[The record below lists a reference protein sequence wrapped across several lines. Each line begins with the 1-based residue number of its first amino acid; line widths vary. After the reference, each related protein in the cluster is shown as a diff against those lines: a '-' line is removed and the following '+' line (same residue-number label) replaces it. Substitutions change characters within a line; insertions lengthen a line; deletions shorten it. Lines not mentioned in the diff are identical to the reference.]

1 MSRTSYFLLVS
12 ASRDVMAGAADE
24 TRAARGLRSARRRE
38 STDNR
43 VYSRLM
49 YYLWALVCR
58 WSCAR
63 GRLQA
68 QASTVTGK
76 QRYSSVDKHVSD
88 NASDSAA
95 AESPTRAPAPPS
107 DVHLLTITI
116 TVSVSDLYF
125 ITAGSSLHKQPLSI
139 KSMAVEKV
147 LFPLKMIVFQNC
159 QRN

>member
-1 MSRTSYFLLVS
+1 
-12 ASRDVMAGAADE
+12 
-24 TRAARGLRSARRRE
+24 
-38 STDNR
+38 
-43 VYSRLM
+43 M

-95 AESPTRAPAPPS
+95 AESPAPAPPS

-116 TVSVSDLYF
+116 TVSDLYF

-139 KSMAVEKV
+139 KSMDVEKV
-147 LFPLKMIVFQNC
+147 LFSHKMIEFQNC

>member
-1 MSRTSYFLLVS
+1 
-12 ASRDVMAGAADE
+12 
-24 TRAARGLRSARRRE
+24 
-38 STDNR
+38 
-43 VYSRLM
+43 M

-88 NASDSAA
+88 NASDSDSAA
-95 AESPTRAPAPPS
+95 AESPTRAPAPAPPS

-116 TVSVSDLYF
+116 TVSVSDLYI

-147 LFPLKMIVFQNC
+147 LFPHKMIVFQNC
-159 QRN
+159 RRN

>member
-1 MSRTSYFLLVS
+1 M
-12 ASRDVMAGAADE
+12 
-24 TRAARGLRSARRRE
+24 

-88 NASDSAA
+88 KRVIVLPLNHPLAHPHSL
-95 AESPTRAPAPPS
+95 APPS

-116 TVSVSDLYF
+116 TVSVSVSDLYF
-125 ITAGSSLHKQPLSI
+125 ITACSSLHKQPLSI
-139 KSMAVEKV
+139 KSMTVEKV
-147 LFPLKMIVFQNC
+147 LFPRKMIIFQTC
-159 QRN
+159 QKN